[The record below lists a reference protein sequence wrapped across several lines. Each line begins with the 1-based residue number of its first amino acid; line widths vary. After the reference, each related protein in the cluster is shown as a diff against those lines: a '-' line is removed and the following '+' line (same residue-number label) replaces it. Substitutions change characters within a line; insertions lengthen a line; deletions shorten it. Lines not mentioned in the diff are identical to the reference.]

1 MLYKKPKISYTA
13 QCIYIDNNIHNP
25 DNQIQQTC
33 FEYIWN
39 LFYILAVKGKMFLTA
54 KDYDEYALYGAT
66 QLYMRYKKE
75 EKDPNLKPIK
85 SCLNYI
91 KRILYPLKVNYQKA
105 NFGEIFQ
112 EESLKDSSPEQIYE
126 DKVAKIRHSTNDIMS
141 VEYTYYINNI
151 CSTIK
156 NFLKDSPY
164 NKDKATMHNIYLS
177 CLLTLLKTMTMS
189 NKNKARLKNKEDKS
203 LPTDVLMEKIY
214 AEEQKDDIVVFHLDP
229 SMSNY
234 IATLVNR
241 LKKEIVKDLRYI
253 VGSFEPSKEV
263 IDSVLMSPLEEI
275 LTNEQY

>member
-13 QCIYIDNNIHNP
+13 MCIYIDKFIHDP

-105 NFGEIFQ
+105 NFGEVFQ

-126 DKVAKIRHSTNDIMS
+126 DKVTKIRHSTNDIMS

-164 NKDKATMHNIYLS
+164 NKDKSTMHNIYLS